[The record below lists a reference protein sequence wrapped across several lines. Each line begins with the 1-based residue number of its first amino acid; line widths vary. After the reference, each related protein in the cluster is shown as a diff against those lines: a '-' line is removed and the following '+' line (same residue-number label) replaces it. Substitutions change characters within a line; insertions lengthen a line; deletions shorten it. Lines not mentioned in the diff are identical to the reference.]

1 MQGKIL
7 TFYLQGEL
15 FGIDIKLVKEINRK
29 INYTKVPGAPDF
41 VVGLFNMRGQ
51 IVTVF
56 DLVRFI
62 YGRCGVIPNNP
73 TCIILKNQDSESE
86 HMGFVVDK
94 PGDVLDVEEDW
105 CEPLP
110 GNIHHIDDRYIKHV
124 VKLENQLIMV
134 IDADMIFGEDAKF
147 NGT

>member
-51 IVTVF
+51 VNSV
-56 DLVRFI
+56 
-62 YGRCGVIPNNP
+62 
-73 TCIILKNQDSESE
+73 
-86 HMGFVVDK
+86 
-94 PGDVLDVEEDW
+94 
-105 CEPLP
+105 
-110 GNIHHIDDRYIKHV
+110 
-124 VKLENQLIMV
+124 
-134 IDADMIFGEDAKF
+134 
-147 NGT
+147 

>member
-29 INYTKVPGAPDF
+29 INYTRVPGAPDF
-41 VVGLFNMRGQ
+41 LVGLFNMRGQ
-51 IVTVF
+51 VVTVF

-62 YGRCGVIPNNP
+62 YGRCDFIPDNP
-73 TCIILKNQDSESE
+73 TCIILKSQDSESE

-105 CEPLP
+105 CEPMP
-110 GNIHHIDDRYIKHV
+110 GNIQHIDGRYIKEV
-124 VKLENQLIMV
+124 VKLEDQLIMV
-134 IDADMIFGEDAKF
+134 IDADKIFGEDA
-147 NGT
+147 

>member
-29 INYTKVPGAPDF
+29 INYTKVPGAPGF

-51 IVTVF
+51 VVTVF
-56 DLVRFI
+56 DLVSFI
-62 YGRCGVIPNNP
+62 YGKQGIVPDNP
-73 TCIILKNQDSESE
+73 TCIILKNHDNGSEY
-86 HMGFVVDK
+86 MGFVVDR

-105 CEPLP
+105 CEPMP
-110 GNIHHIDDRYIKHV
+110 GNIHHIDDRYIKEV
-124 VKLENQLIMV
+124 VKLEDQLIMV
-134 IDADMIFGEDAKF
+134 IDADKIFGEDVQLD
-147 NGT
+147 